1 MKSLF
6 WIEMI
11 KEGADLMM
19 TMFLASKIEED
30 AGATGMMTAMTE
42 EMTISAT
49 IGPGFNTAVK
59 RFLM

>member
-1 MKSLF
+1 
-6 WIEMI
+6 
-11 KEGADLMM
+11 MM